1 MAFDP
6 HAYGAGG
13 PLREWSYTK
22 IVDISDWD
30 QDTLLLLFGIPSWS
44 IDAELI
50 LMNWGRYDAR
60 NNDARLYKKALQN
73 A

>member
-30 QDTLLLLFGIPSWS
+30 Q
-44 IDAELI
+44 ELI